1 MSAFFRVIGTALV
14 LAVGIPIAGS
24 AQETGTAP
32 VPAVELSGGYTFLR
46 DGLKDGMNFP
56 AGWYASTAVNLNR
69 WFGLAGEVTGSY
81 KNNVNVGVE
90 ELNVSPNAS
99 EYTFMGGPRFAG
111 KVGRVMPFGQFLA
124 GAAHMRATVDTPMGG
139 LGHFTVSDTQFAFQP
154 GGGVN
159 VLLTDNLGLH
169 FAGDYR
175 CIVDF
180 STDEYTYANQL
191 RFATGLTFNWGAR

>member
-1 MSAFFRVIGTALV
+1 MSAFFRVIGAALV
-14 LAVGIPIAGS
+14 LAVGIPIAGM
-24 AQETGTAP
+24 AQELGTPP

-46 DGLKDGMNFP
+46 DGVKDGMNFP
-56 AGWYASTAVNLNR
+56 VGWYASTAVNLNR

-90 ELNVSPNAS
+90 EFNVSPNAS

-111 KVGRVMPFGQFLA
+111 KAGRVMPFGQFLA
-124 GAAHMRATVDTPMGG
+124 GAAHMRATADMPTELP
-139 LGHFTVSDTQFAFQP
+139 GHFTVSDTQFAFQP

-159 VLLTDNLGLH
+159 VLLTNSLGLH

-180 STDEYTYANQL
+180 SADGNTYGNQL